1 MEETSESAALTETKK
16 IVNPRVEID
25 TSPPFESVKEA
36 VDRFGGSGPWIPNH
50 LLRLAADPH
59 DSEDFDVN
67 IIGEQAAQ
75 LEKDLIIKEQETL
88 DVLKQLEAAKR
99 FVSGLKLNFM
109 PELSSFF
116 ASPDLNLSR
125 NVIHYANENLSPS
138 PQRSTGSMFL
148 ELDRAKLNLNK
159 TSIDL
164 ALIQESVESLNKKMR
179 KDKSLLERTVKI
191 QVPDSEGAL
200 FSRNTLE
207 NYTHTATEPKRVDFE
222 TEQFKKMT
230 EASRY
235 EVMKAM
241 AEIERTKNSIK
252 MAEMRL
258 NAAKKMEE
266 AAKAIEAIAIY
277 EKNTENSS
285 DALDH
290 TNRITLSCEEY
301 RLLTQKAQQV
311 DQDICKTKFI
321 DSNTTQRKNGADNQS
336 GMTVS
341 EKLKETK
348 QENKLSRALDL
359 GNRVEGSVEESRH
372 SKFKFRNSR
381 NSGHRNTQARHE
393 NGSNGTTSM
402 GDILGRR
409 VMLQDNI
416 IVGNHVETHI
426 GREHASLS
434 HMLREQSRLILHPG
448 ETTGDGNLEKSYV
461 VQRKKFGFIQVPLSI
476 KKTKKR
482 TQPKWGAIYEQHIK
496 ATGSLKLYFSLSMAH
511 PRKRVYG
518 IRRGADGSAF
528 LKCENCGLSV
538 AIALADMHD
547 CGIKKNVTKKL
558 KSSCEDVEFMGQ
570 RIQDQPRSAFHF
582 FMDEFMK
589 DFEEG
594 NKVEIHK
601 KGYEKW
607 TKMTKKEREPF
618 VLVADKLNSD
628 YVKLLI
634 LEESEIQ
641 VVDDEADSAE
651 VGKYDPN
658 YMNSEM
664 YYDSDS
670 SGGSGS
676 IGSEKY
682 GSFDSED
689 LFQARPWLSQPEN

>member
-1 MEETSESAALTETKK
+1 MEETSESAAVTETKK

-36 VDRFGGSGPWIPNH
+36 VDWFGGSGPWIPNH
-50 LLRLAADPH
+50 LLRLAADRH
-59 DSEDFDVN
+59 DFDVH

-99 FVSGLKLNFM
+99 FVEGLKLNFM
-109 PELSSFF
+109 PEFSSFF
-116 ASPDLNLSR
+116 ASPDLNLAS
-125 NVIHYANENLSPS
+125 NMISYSNENLSLS

-148 ELDRAKLNLNK
+148 ELDHAKLNLNK

-191 QVPDSEGAL
+191 QVPDSEGVL

-207 NYTHTATEPKRVDFE
+207 SKRDDFE
-222 TEQFKKMT
+222 TVQFKKMT

-277 EKNTENSS
+277 EKSTENSP

-290 TNRITLSCEEY
+290 SNGITLSCEEY

-321 DSNTTQRKNGADNQS
+321 DSNTTQRKNGGHQPGVA
-336 GMTVS
+336 VS
-341 EKLKETK
+341 EKFEETK
-348 QENKLSRALDL
+348 QENNQSRALDL
-359 GNRVEGSVEESRH
+359 GNREEGSVEENRY

-381 NSGHRNTQARHE
+381 NSGNRNTQVRHE

-409 VMLQDNI
+409 VMLHDKI
-416 IVGNHVETHI
+416 IVGNRVETHI

-434 HMLREQSRLILHPG
+434 QMLREQSRLILHPG
-448 ETTGDGNLEKSYV
+448 ETTGDGNVEKPYV

-482 TQPKWGAIYEQHIK
+482 TQPA
-496 ATGSLKLYFSLSMAH
+496 
-511 PRKRVYG
+511 
-518 IRRGADGSAF
+518 
-528 LKCENCGLSV
+528 
-538 AIALADMHD
+538 
-547 CGIKKNVTKKL
+547 
-558 KSSCEDVEFMGQ
+558 
-570 RIQDQPRSAFHF
+570 
-582 FMDEFMK
+582 
-589 DFEEG
+589 
-594 NKVEIHK
+594 
-601 KGYEKW
+601 
-607 TKMTKKEREPF
+607 
-618 VLVADKLNSD
+618 
-628 YVKLLI
+628 
-634 LEESEIQ
+634 
-641 VVDDEADSAE
+641 
-651 VGKYDPN
+651 
-658 YMNSEM
+658 
-664 YYDSDS
+664 
-670 SGGSGS
+670 
-676 IGSEKY
+676 
-682 GSFDSED
+682 
-689 LFQARPWLSQPEN
+689 

>member
-1 MEETSESAALTETKK
+1 MEETSESAAVTETKK
-16 IVNPRVEID
+16 IVSPRVEID

-36 VDRFGGSGPWIPNH
+36 VNRFGGSGPWIPNH
-50 LLRLAADPH
+50 LLRLAADRQ
-59 DSEDFDVN
+59 DSEDFDVHK
-67 IIGEQAAQ
+67 IEEQAAQ
-75 LEKDLIIKEQETL
+75 LERDLIIKEEETL

-99 FVSGLKLNFM
+99 FVQGFKLNFM
-109 PELSSFF
+109 PEFSSFF
-116 ASPDLNLSR
+116 ASPNLNLAS
-125 NVIHYANENLSPS
+125 NMIHYSNENLSTLS
-138 PQRSTGSMFL
+138 PDHRSTGSMFL

-179 KDKSLLERTVKI
+179 KDKRRVKLI
-191 QVPDSEGAL
+191 QAPDSKGAM
-200 FSRNTLE
+200 FSRNTME
-207 NYTHTATEPKRVDFE
+207 NHTNAAVLVVEPKRVDFE

-277 EKNTENSS
+277 EKSTEINSS
-285 DALDH
+285 DHGALDRS
-290 TNRITLSCEEY
+290 NGITLSCEEH
-301 RLLTQKAQQV
+301 RLLTRKAQQV
-311 DQDICKTKFI
+311 DDHEDACKTKFI
-321 DSNTTQRKNGADNQS
+321 DSNTIP
-336 GMTVS
+336 VS
-341 EKLKETK
+341 EKFEETK
-348 QENKLSRALDL
+348 QGKRY
-359 GNRVEGSVEESRH
+359 

-381 NSGHRNTQARHE
+381 NSGHGETRVGHE

-409 VMLQDNI
+409 VMLHDKI
-416 IVGNHVETHI
+416 IVGS
-426 GREHASLS
+426 EHASLS
-434 HMLREQSRLILHPG
+434 QMLREQSRVILHPG
-448 ETTGDGNLEKSYV
+448 ESTGDGKVETSFV

-482 TQPKWGAIYEQHIK
+482 THTLWRTVASFPAETNFIPPIIKLYLPSSQKWGAIYEEEIK
-496 ATGSLKLYFSLSMAH
+496 ATGSLKLYFSTSMAH
-511 PRKRVYG
+511 PRKRIYG

-528 LKCENCGLSV
+528 QKCENCGLSV

-547 CGIKKNVTKKL
+547 CGIEKNVPKKL
-558 KSSCEDVEFMGQ
+558 KSRCEDGDFMGQ

-589 DFEEG
+589 DFEDG
-594 NKVEIHK
+594 NKVEIHE

-607 TKMTKKEREPF
+607 TNMTKKERQPF

-634 LEESEIQ
+634 KEESEIQ

-651 VGKYDPN
+651 VGKFDPN
-658 YMNSEM
+658 YMNHEM

-676 IGSEKY
+676 IPSETY

-689 LFQARPWLSQPEN
+689 LFQARPWLTQPETMG

>member
-50 LLRLAADPH
+50 LLRLSADRH
-59 DSEDFDVN
+59 DSEDFNVH

-109 PELSSFF
+109 PEFSSFF
-116 ASPDLNLSR
+116 ASPDLNLAR
-125 NVIHYANENLSPS
+125 NVIHYSNENLSPS

-148 ELDRAKLNLNK
+148 ELDRAKLNLSK

-266 AAKAIEAIAIY
+266 AAKAIQAIAIY
-277 EKNTENSS
+277 EKSTENSS
-285 DALDH
+285 SNALDR
-290 TNRITLSCEEY
+290 TKGITLSCEEY

-311 DQDICKTKFI
+311 DQDTCKTKFI
-321 DSNTTQRKNGADNQS
+321 DSNTTQRKNGDL
-336 GMTVS
+336 
-341 EKLKETK
+341 EKFEERK
-348 QENKLSRALDL
+348 QENKQSQALDL
-359 GNRVEGSVEESRH
+359 GNREEGSVEENRH

-416 IVGNHVETHI
+416 IVGNRVETHI
-426 GREHASLS
+426 GSEHASLS
-434 HMLREQSRLILHPG
+434 QMLRQQSRLILHPG
-448 ETTGDGNLEKSYV
+448 ESTGEVEKSYV
-461 VQRKKFGFIQVPLSI
+461 VQRKKFGFIQIPLSI

-482 TQPKWGAIYEQHIK
+482 TQPA
-496 ATGSLKLYFSLSMAH
+496 
-511 PRKRVYG
+511 
-518 IRRGADGSAF
+518 
-528 LKCENCGLSV
+528 
-538 AIALADMHD
+538 
-547 CGIKKNVTKKL
+547 
-558 KSSCEDVEFMGQ
+558 
-570 RIQDQPRSAFHF
+570 
-582 FMDEFMK
+582 
-589 DFEEG
+589 
-594 NKVEIHK
+594 
-601 KGYEKW
+601 
-607 TKMTKKEREPF
+607 
-618 VLVADKLNSD
+618 
-628 YVKLLI
+628 
-634 LEESEIQ
+634 
-641 VVDDEADSAE
+641 
-651 VGKYDPN
+651 
-658 YMNSEM
+658 
-664 YYDSDS
+664 
-670 SGGSGS
+670 
-676 IGSEKY
+676 
-682 GSFDSED
+682 
-689 LFQARPWLSQPEN
+689 